1 MWLADHK
8 MLFKRPYLRHA
19 RVRLSGIWLLEN
31 PLPIYM
37 LRFINRKYTVKL
49 FSINYCNILQCL
61 LFTIMII
68 LKDNFTKICTIA
80 VAQKKIFLQYAAG
93 ILPINLE

>member
-37 LRFINRKYTVKL
+37 LCFINREYIVKW
-49 FSINYCNILQCL
+49 FSIKLIILQCL
-61 LFTIMII
+61 LFTIII